1 MGKRTQNSTVEGGC
15 KLKLRN
21 KRFSLCPKN
30 SQQSVNTLQPH
41 SPTSRLHITC
51 TRARAH
57 IHTHEP
63 PLTLTM
69 ISRADS
75 LLVFVC
81 NQQNKLIPPQ
91 STSFHYS
98 IPTNVRGTGS
108 WIQYQPIFP
117 QGLTQDFAKQKKKS
131 KSTRNK
137 T

>member
-15 KLKLRN
+15 KLKLRDKDSPCVQRTVN
-21 KRFSLCPKN
+21 R
-30 SQQSVNTLQPH
+30 SVNTLQPH
-41 SPTSRLHITC
+41 SPTSRRRITC

-69 ISRADS
+69 ISRADG

-81 NQQNKLIPPQ
+81 NQQSKLIPPQ

-98 IPTNVRGTGS
+98 IPTNVQGTGS
-108 WIQYQPIFP
+108 WIQYRPIFP
-117 QGLTQDFAKQKKKS
+117 QGLTQDFAKPKKS
-131 KSTRNK
+131 KSTRNE